1 MIFSGMSNPMNAL
14 RRVGL
19 SLGCL
24 LLSVTLFSLLFIL
37 PFGAGVVPLVFRVA
51 IMFAIPV
58 WCLYLPFVIA
68 LKDAQGRRI
77 WIILLSGIL
86 IGPTSLALLG
96 LIFLLRGFDAHKIWR
111 GDPLLGVLGGL
122 AAMMIYALIVGFLTT
137 SFYVIALRVLRRRTT
152 IARG

>member
-1 MIFSGMSNPMNAL
+1 MNAW

-24 LLSVTLFSLLFIL
+24 LLSVSLFSLLYILVL
-37 PFGAGVVPLVFRVA
+37 PFGAGSVPLVFRVA

-58 WCLYLPFVIA
+58 WCLYLPFMIA
-68 LKDAQGRRI
+68 LKDAEGRRF

-96 LIFLLRGFDAHKIWR
+96 LIFLLGGFDAHKIWQ
-111 GDPLLGVLGGL
+111 GDPLFGVLGGL
-122 AAMMIYALIVGFLTT
+122 AAMMIYALIVGFLAT

-152 IARG
+152 VARG